1 MARAKDIPVKAII
14 LNKMPFDRFDIGRHE
29 FIHATGREIVFGDGH
44 TEIEYE
50 DWEYGVLPEEWEEDD
65 YAD

>member
-14 LNKMPFDRFDIGRHE
+14 LNEMPFDRFENGQ
-29 FIHATGREIVFGDGH
+29 FIHATGREIVFADGH

-50 DWEYGVLPEEWEEDD
+50 DWEYGVLPEEYEEEDD
-65 YAD
+65 YAN